1 MCTRCRGP
9 ALAPAWQPGCGGWVW
24 RCGGCGFVA
33 NTAKVAAL
41 LARLEQEVRMLEGM
55 EEATTAQV
63 RAKAASYQSFLDK
76 KAKLL
81 PPNSYLLLNAAAS
94 LCLLLA
100 RLRPDPEVLGV
111 RESWT
116 RRRLRAM
123 EMVEGGSR
131 SRLRGFDLFRLYQI
145 LEQRASVTGD
155 RGNCDRVWWWIVIT
169 RRVQVRSAARRPRC
183 WWRLTSCWARTPP
196 ARPRCWPPTPGSWTP
211 WAPRP

>member
-1 MCTRCRGP
+1 MCTRCRSS
-9 ALAPAWQPGCGGWVW
+9 ALAPAWQSGCGGWVW

-41 LARLEQEVRMLEGM
+41 VARLEEEVRLVDRM
-55 EEATTAQV
+55 EEATAAQV
-63 RAKAASYQSFLDK
+63 RTKAASYQSFLDK

-100 RLRPDPEVLGV
+100 RLRPEPAVLGV

-123 EMVEGGSR
+123 QMVEGGSR
-131 SRLRGFDLFRLYQI
+131 SRLRGFDLFRLFQI

-155 RGNCDRVWWWIVIT
+155 RDMCAG
-169 RRVQVRSAARRPRC
+169 
-183 WWRLTSCWARTPP
+183 
-196 ARPRCWPPTPGSWTP
+196 
-211 WAPRP
+211 